1 MLPLDLR
8 YRIFFVVV
16 VFAHLHCAES
26 YVTAADC
33 DPYYP
38 DIQNAVGDASQS
50 LGSAGRALTMGIDF
64 FGLTS
69 TIFPNIDSRDNALE
83 KLNLTFIYRQ
93 AYSRSIRTEFA
104 SVAAAQQ
111 AELDDD
117 ADTGNEGLDPV
128 LFSIYFSCD
137 PTTFSKVGL
146 NQWFDTVTQ
155 QLYTSTAN
163 DMLCGSGVKVM
174 TATSVRPQ
182 DDPNAPMNADNG
194 PPRYLVVI
202 LCPSVLTQTAGEPKM
217 YADLAG
223 TELSNTRPNFVG
235 VKGQRLTA
243 EETLDLL
250 AWKGMFIDQ
259 LRERVLSVYIARV
272 IILAIGAKF
281 WQRTHGKLRDPSVH
295 PSCIED

>member
-1 MLPLDLR
+1 
-8 YRIFFVVV
+8 
-16 VFAHLHCAES
+16 
-26 YVTAADC
+26 
-33 DPYYP
+33 
-38 DIQNAVGDASQS
+38 
-50 LGSAGRALTMGIDF
+50 
-64 FGLTS
+64 
-69 TIFPNIDSRDNALE
+69 
-83 KLNLTFIYRQ
+83 
-93 AYSRSIRTEFA
+93 
-104 SVAAAQQ
+104 
-111 AELDDD
+111 
-117 ADTGNEGLDPV
+117 
-128 LFSIYFSCD
+128 
-137 PTTFSKVGL
+137 
-146 NQWFDTVTQ
+146 
-155 QLYTSTAN
+155 
-163 DMLCGSGVKVM
+163 MLCGSGVKVM